1 MQVNMAHVSTGTTR
15 TDLVPAFREALARC
29 IDPGGE
35 VGLQLA
41 IYQDSKLVVDMWAGI
56 ADVTTGRVV
65 AADTLFPTFSVIKAV
80 TAVALHV
87 QAERGLV
94 EYDAPVARYWPEFA
108 ANGKDRMTVR
118 HVLQHRSGIWQ
129 MPEDV
134 TPETMADYDWM
145 VGAIARLTPIFEP
158 GTRNGYQ
165 SYTFGWIVAEI
176 VRRTDL
182 ARRPFFKFVQD
193 EILRPLGINDLWIGL
208 PAAEHARVARL
219 VNAPP
224 RDLPPDAP
232 PLRAIPLNVGTS
244 EDIFGRTD
252 IRKACIPGAGG
263 MTTAPCM
270 ARFFAML
277 ANGGAL
283 DGVRLLSEARVQD
296 FSIARPDADQPDD
309 VHGIPLRI
317 GAGFWTGGNTQPT
330 NLARLI
336 GKNTRAIGHP
346 GAGGSLAW
354 ADSDA
359 RLGVSICH
367 NRMFVPPNPGLDP
380 IRAAITESFG
390 VD

>member
-1 MQVNMAHVSTGTTR
+1 M
-15 TDLVPAFREALARC
+15 DLVPAFRDALAGC
-29 IDPGGE
+29 IDRGGE

-41 IYQDSKLVVDMWAGI
+41 IYQNSELVVDMWAGI
-56 ADVTTGRVV
+56 ADVTTGRAV

-94 EYDAPVARYWPEFA
+94 DYDTPVAHYWPEFA
-108 ANGKDRMTVR
+108 VHGKDSLTVR

-134 TPETMADYDWM
+134 TPAIMADYDYM
-145 VGAIARLTPIFEP
+145 VDAIARLTPIFEP

-176 VRRTDL
+176 VRRTDP
-182 ARRPFFKFVQD
+182 ARRPFFTFVQE
-193 EILRPLGINDLWIGL
+193 EILRPLGIHDLWIGL
-208 PAAEHARVARL
+208 PASEHGRVARL

-232 PLRAIPLNVGTS
+232 SLRAIPLPVGTR
-244 EDIFGRTD
+244 EEIFGRAD
-252 IRKACIPGAGG
+252 IREACIPGAGG

-277 ANGGAL
+277 ADGGAL
-283 DGVRLLSEARVQD
+283 DGVRLLSAARVKN

-317 GAGFWTGGNTQPT
+317 GAGFWTGGNTQPA

-336 GKNTRAIGHP
+336 GNNTHAIGHP

-354 ADSDA
+354 ADPDA
-359 RLGVSICH
+359 RLAVSICH

-380 IRAAITESFG
+380 IRAVITASFG
-390 VD
+390 ID